1 MALFLLKR
9 YDDALVCLD
18 GAIERYPES
27 AQLFANRA
35 RIHAIQG
42 NNEKALAD
50 LDKAL
55 QMEPRS
61 VQFMLLRARVYQ
73 AAHDSER
80 ALDDVNEVLRMR
92 PGFPEALQLHAYL
105 SAGSGKFDEAIG
117 DLEELKN
124 IAPDNAEL
132 LLQLGMF
139 YVADKR
145 TQQGIDIFSQILA
158 DDSHNWLAH
167 RARGD
172 AYLNLGKQA
181 EALADYEAALESQ
194 AENSGILNN
203 LAWLLATSPD
213 EKLRD
218 GKRSVEL
225 ATTACKLTKYEEAHI
240 LSTLAAGYAEMGDF
254 ASAVHWSEEA
264 VAVGRASQKEQ
275 LAKELQ
281 SYHDKKP
288 WREEIPPELGFDEH
302 EELEVASKPDS
313 PAAKPAADSGDAVD
327 ADSDATDKPADDD
340 TSDKSSEP
348 QGKPR
353 TVEEFIKA
361 PKADE

>member
-1 MALFLLKR
+1 M
-9 YDDALVCLD
+9 
-18 GAIERYPES
+18 
-27 AQLFANRA
+27 
-35 RIHAIQG
+35 
-42 NNEKALAD
+42 
-50 LDKAL
+50 
-55 QMEPRS
+55 
-61 VQFMLLRARVYQ
+61 
-73 AAHDSER
+73 
-80 ALDDVNEVLRMR
+80 
-92 PGFPEALQLHAYL
+92 
-105 SAGSGKFDEAIG
+105 
-117 DLEELKN
+117 EELKN

-145 TQQGIDIFSQILA
+145 TQQGIDIFSQILGE
-158 DDSHNWLAH
+158 DSHNWMAH

-194 AENSGILNN
+194 PENSGILNN

-218 GKRSVEL
+218 GKRAVEL
-225 ATTACKLTKYEEAHI
+225 ATSACKLTKYEEAHI

-254 ASAVHWSEEA
+254 TSAVHWSEEA

-288 WREEIPPELGFDEH
+288 WREEIPPEFGFDEH

-313 PAAKPAADSGDAVD
+313 PAAKPATDSGDAAD
-327 ADSDATDKPADDD
+327 DSDASDKPAAADGDGDDASSQ
-340 TSDKSSEP
+340 SDEGPKSP
-348 QGKPR
+348 AAPGDKP
-353 TVEEFIKA
+353 TVKA